1 MKKLVIFGAGGL
13 GRTVV
18 DALPIVDALDN
29 CKFVDWMFVDDTF
42 SSDDSKRLCDPAF
55 LSLHAVIVA
64 IGNNQQRR
72 YFCEMVLG
80 HGGTLQTVFHG
91 QAFVSRY
98 AHVGIGTFVHYGA
111 HVGSNARIGKGCI
124 VNTNASVGHDCEIGD
139 YVNICDGAI
148 LGGGVKVGDDAF
160 IGLNATILPRAR
172 IGQGA
177 FIAAGAVVID
187 HVRDGERVAGNP
199 AKPIGSKS
207 TAGPLPMNC
216 DASSDSPPAPSDSGA
231 AASPTQSDPCLRSG
245 HK

>member
-1 MKKLVIFGAGGL
+1 MKKLAIFGAGGL

-18 DALPIVDALDN
+18 DALPAAGL
-29 CKFVDWMFVDDTF
+29 VDWIFVDDADALNDGST
-42 SSDDSKRLCDPAF
+42 RLRDPAF
-55 LSLHAVIVA
+55 LSLYPVIVA

-91 QAFVSRY
+91 RAFVSRHAY
-98 AHVGIGTFVHYGA
+98 VGIGTFVHYGV

-148 LGGGVKVGDDAF
+148 LGGGVKIGDDAF
-160 IGLNATILPRAR
+160 IGLNATILPRTR
-172 IGQGA
+172 IGQMA
-177 FIAAGAVVID
+177 FIAAGAVVIN

-199 AKPIGSKS
+199 AVPIRKF

-216 DASSDSPPAPSDSGA
+216 DASSDSPPAASDGGA
-231 AASPTQSDPCLRSG
+231 AASPAQSDPRLWSG
-245 HK
+245 HE